1 MQPTVFQELKEHK
14 SPGSQMSPERAERM
28 SMGLGGGTQTH
39 NLPQTERLG
48 CRKMKGRRG
57 VSPSLHG
64 APWLATRLRTAPH
77 GVPEL
82 ASTLLFSFSR
92 PWGNRRRA
100 GLTIS
105 RLVENRLSP
114 LPEASV
120 EAVFSY
126 AYASPRTRGQD
137 SPQAH
142 VSPRLRL
149 GVRRCENTSVCPPS
163 QDGCP

>member
-1 MQPTVFQELKEHK
+1 
-14 SPGSQMSPERAERM
+14 
-28 SMGLGGGTQTH
+28 MGGLRHTTCPRQS
-39 NLPQTERLG
+39 G
-48 CRKMKGRRG
+48 CQKMKGRRG

-64 APWLATRLRTAPH
+64 APWLATWLCTVPH
-77 GVPEL
+77 GAPEL
-82 ASTLLFSFSR
+82 TSTLLFSFSR

-149 GVRRCENTSVCPPS
+149 GVRRCENTSVCPPVTGWMS
-163 QDGCP
+163 LTGLEGADLVPEDKGNFKGKTA